1 MVMRFARLICGALVV
16 LSIEASSTS
25 AIYRCEA
32 GGRITFSDRP
42 CDSSARQYALDSSRI
57 STYEAPKVPQP
68 DPGRKQTKPRKS
80 KGSARGLAT
89 DPLAK
94 RAACDKLKNALKDI
108 RARMRAGYSAKEGER
123 LRERQQALQTRLR
136 ADRCR

>member
-1 MVMRFARLICGALVV
+1 MRFARLICALLVV

-32 GGRITFSDRP
+32 GGTITFSDRP
-42 CDSSARQYALDSSRI
+42 CDASARPYAPDSSRI
-57 STYEAPKVPQP
+57 STYEAPSVPQA

-80 KGSARGLAT
+80 KGSARGPSV

-108 RARMRAGYSAKEGER
+108 RARMRSGYSAKEGER
-123 LRERQQALQTRLR
+123 LRERQQALQARLR

>member
-1 MVMRFARLICGALVV
+1 MRFARLIGALLVV
-16 LSIEASSTS
+16 LTIEASSNS

-32 GGRITFSDRP
+32 GGVITFSDRP
-42 CDSSARQYALDSSRI
+42 CDSSARQYAPDSSRI
-57 STYEAPKVPQP
+57 STYEAPSVPQSE
-68 DPGRKQTKPRKS
+68 PGRKQTKPRKS
-80 KGSARGLAT
+80 KGSARGPAA

-123 LRERQQALQTRLR
+123 LRERQQAVQARLR
-136 ADRCR
+136 TDKCR